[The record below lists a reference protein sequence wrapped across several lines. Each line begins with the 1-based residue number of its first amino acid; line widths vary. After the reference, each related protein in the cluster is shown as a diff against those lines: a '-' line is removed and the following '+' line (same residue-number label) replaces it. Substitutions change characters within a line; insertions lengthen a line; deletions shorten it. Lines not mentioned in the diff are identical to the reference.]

1 MKRIFCFGIFSLA
14 VICFAEEFITVYK
27 DGNDFFVRSNYS
39 DNEDM
44 IIHNFRYIN
53 EKSHL
58 IKRTAPFAAWQK
70 STALHYSNDDYPAVV
85 PLGKYGTLSGNHGSP
100 YTRCLTVP
108 GHGLTAN
115 DRGGVITEKNRKN
128 TYVILQI
135 LDKDN
140 LLIHPE
146 GLQNTVSPRFPKHT
160 TAPLFYK
167 GKQLRFTKS
176 VMKQLYP
183 LNRITD
189 WQLLADGKT
198 PVPEKKEIKCRF
210 VDFVFVHDLLDPYH
224 VIQAVKKAPDD
235 KYMPEWNARHSMCF
249 VNTPELRKKYAS
261 YAKLPALVTYANKV
275 RFQPRCARVNY
286 RKITYHAPLSHANN
300 LDIMFYWGGLIAR
313 QKRQLFYIPKLKP
326 LTVTD
331 RKTKEKRTIDLTA
344 GVQIPIKME
353 YSYYIPLSD
362 VIDRK
367 DLPDRFIRITGD
379 EKQYRYGIALGYS
392 MIMGKTAKEN
402 MPGDRT
408 TVYHLY
414 KSHKI
419 YPFSGCPK
427 NIKPGKVEEVVA
439 YTQYFDPRR
448 EPDATSFYCHYQG
461 DSLMVYLDFHKELKN
476 KTIKLPKAAVGRKI
490 TVFEKT
496 PALELH
502 TKGKVSASGI
512 TLSNKAKHGYLVLKL
527 DK

>member
-1 MKRIFCFGIFSLA
+1 MKRIFFFLIFSLT
-14 VICFAEEFITVYK
+14 FSFGAEEFITVYK
-27 DGNDFFVRSNYS
+27 DGNDFFVRSRYS
-39 DNEDM
+39 DTRDM

-53 EKSHL
+53 EKAYL
-58 IKRTAPFAAWQK
+58 IKRTAPFDAWKKTAAF
-70 STALHYSNDDYPAVV
+70 HYSNDDYPAV
-85 PLGKYGTLSGNHGSP
+85 PSLGKYGTLSGNHGSP

-108 GHGLTAN
+108 KHGLTAK
-115 DRGGVITEKNRKN
+115 DRGGVIREKGKN

-140 LLIHPE
+140 ILIHPE
-146 GLQNTVSPRFPKHT
+146 GVPNTLSPCFSKHT
-160 TAPLFYK
+160 TAALFYK
-167 GKQLRFTKS
+167 GKQMRFTKS

-189 WQLLADGKT
+189 WQLLADGVT
-198 PVPEKKEIKCRF
+198 PVPERKEVKCRF
-210 VDFVFVHDLLDPYH
+210 VDFVFVHDVLDPYY
-224 VIQAVKKAPDD
+224 VIQAVKKAPED
-235 KYMPEWNARHSMCF
+235 KAMPEWNAKHSMCF
-249 VNTPELRKKYAS
+249 TNTPELKKKYAS
-261 YAKLPALVTYANKV
+261 YVKLPALATYGNKV

-286 RKITYHAPLSHANN
+286 RKITYHVPLSSANN
-300 LDIMFYWGGLIAR
+300 LDVMMYWGGVIAR

-326 LTVTD
+326 VTITD
-331 RKTKEKRTIDLTA
+331 RKTKAKRTIDLTR

-362 VIDRK
+362 VLDKK

-379 EKQYRYGIALGYS
+379 EKKYRYGVALGYS
-392 MIMGKTAKEN
+392 LFMGKTAKQY
-402 MPGDRT
+402 MPGDRKI
-408 TVYHLY
+408 VYHLY
-414 KSHKI
+414 KTHKI
-419 YPFSGCPK
+419 YPFSGSPE
-427 NIKPGKVEEVVA
+427 NIKAGKVEEVVT
-439 YTQYFDPRR
+439 YHQYFDPQQ